1 MVIRVLLVLQV
12 IYGDL
17 MLKTPLM
24 VLLRRT
30 GELDNWTKEL
40 DYIANVATIQV
51 YNMGLYKN
59 GTVLHVR
66 GDTPFGNTI
75 NISKKIMDNYVDIA
89 VYSNYMNDIQSD
101 MCLRCLD
108 YMQQHMNEEEILNY
122 IVDNIS

>member
-1 MVIRVLLVLQV
+1 MVIRVLLVLEV

-17 MLKTPLM
+17 LLKTPLM

-30 GELDNWTKEL
+30 GELDDWTKEL
-40 DYIANVATIQV
+40 DYIAQVATIQA
-51 YNMGLYKN
+51 YNMGLYKK
-59 GTVLHVR
+59 GTVLHIR
-66 GDTPFGNTI
+66 GDTPYGNTI
-75 NISKKIMDNYVDIA
+75 NISKKIMDNIVDIA
-89 VYSNYMNDIQSD
+89 VYSNYMNEIQQD